1 VTREHL
7 LILEK
12 SFEKF
17 FLINWSAC
25 QTKMFP
31 DGLLA
36 GNETFI
42 RMKGDDWEKETAN
55 PLVKNNKMS
64 IPLGQSFVLLDESDE
79 SHQFRNMTLYGQDP
93 VNSNQTIG
101 PPLYRLL
108 EISPSDRI
116 INRHPEYLAYGIRNG
131 TKLILFTDG
140 GKTLGNVI
148 ILANEKLVSGS
159 YERLTTLSQTGE
171 TMKLL
176 TRSLRSIH
184 PAIAD
189 AKRSA
194 VHVVK
199 MSNSDDSLTRSTGYQ
214 WDPVSSTK
222 GNVTVTIIPGNDRKL
237 GGWIQET

>member
-55 PLVKNNKMS
+55 PSVKNNKMS

-79 SHQFRNMTLYGQDP
+79 SYQSRNMTLYT
-93 VNSNQTIG
+93 V
-101 PPLYRLL
+101 
-108 EISPSDRI
+108 
-116 INRHPEYLAYGIRNG
+116 A
-131 TKLILFTDG
+131 
-140 GKTLGNVI
+140 
-148 ILANEKLVSGS
+148 VS
-159 YERLTTLSQTGE
+159 YFHVTA
-171 TMKLL
+171 
-176 TRSLRSIH
+176 TR
-184 PAIAD
+184 
-189 AKRSA
+189 
-194 VHVVK
+194 
-199 MSNSDDSLTRSTGYQ
+199 
-214 WDPVSSTK
+214 
-222 GNVTVTIIPGNDRKL
+222 
-237 GGWIQET
+237 